1 MAATALQG
9 KTDVMGRD
17 GFTWWV
23 GEVEDKEAPQE
34 IGRVRV
40 RILGWYTG
48 SQAKEAYLTTVPT
61 KSLPWATVLLP
72 TDQAGIK
79 NTGTATALEVG
90 AQVLGFFLD
99 GEEAQLPV
107 VIGSFR
113 GFKTDESGQD
123 SEVAK
128 TVIADGE
135 KAGELPEQAQ
145 DLSGGEVAGGNPFNK
160 TGEQPA
166 NTDGGES
173 TDRGL
178 LGILSRG
185 LEGHYASNP
194 MVIPTSVFGIADGAA
209 GPAGSG
215 FETDLERMLTEAGN
229 LAATLAVDPLGN
241 LVSIVTGKKVDNK
254 ILSKAIRGINLAIAN
269 GISGIMSWMKEVM
282 AKIIE
287 SVIGKLKSLL
297 SNVIPTG
304 IITTL
309 MDVAGMLFNV
319 FCMFE
324 ASHILGII
332 RSAFTNTTA
341 FAKSLANMVVKKVFD
356 GISTAISG
364 AVGAIMGK
372 IKEGLQKIGKTI
384 NVIVSAIATARDAIG
399 KFRALVGKITSI
411 FQMDFSKLNFQNIVK
426 LILGLIMSLLKK
438 KNCGRKIRKS
448 RSNFWMPLWGSSTCE
463 SPPEFMKREVSV
475 DVVTGKPKTQGD
487 IITEMYQGLK
497 SYDME
502 IQSFMNGSSIV
513 QDNNAGKQ
521 KTIVSDTGGQTR
533 ISDSFGNTHYNIPGN
548 ETKIIGGDECLNVK
562 GNRCVTIEGDYTLKV
577 NGDFNIEVGGSHNT
591 HQSNGV
597 GLEEGESDVLDANYD
612 GDTPGE
618 QQAKSTEVIAADH
631 EVNYQGTWGLQ
642 ASNITLTAI
651 GDFEV
656 DANSITN
663 KATAMM
669 NSISGEI
676 INECAW
682 QTNFVNNQIY
692 TMIGMLNPIPIAIT
706 GRLTMIKGPDVVL
719 QSEGL
724 TGSLLPA
731 AYIRSVVGMT
741 KPCGI
746 VETMGGA
753 VGSVRATIGLG
764 KGVPSIIT
772 ERIKGIGAITN
783 SVLGVG
789 TIRYGVTAG
798 KASFG
803 CRAGPTTIYGLPIML
818 N

>member
-1 MAATALQG
+1 MTTALQG
-9 KTDVMGRD
+9 TTDVMGRD

-23 GEVEDKEAPQE
+23 GEVEDKEDPQE

-48 SQAKEAYLTTVPT
+48 TQSKEAYLTTVPT
-61 KSLPWATVLLP
+61 KSLPWAQVLLP

-79 NTGTATALEVG
+79 NTGTTTALEVG

-113 GFKTDESGQD
+113 GFKSDESGSD
-123 SEVAK
+123 SNVST
-128 TVIADGE
+128 TVIADPT
-135 KAGELPEQAQ
+135 KAPDPLPEQSQ
-145 DLSGGEVAGGNPFNK
+145 DYSGTDVAGGTPFNK

-166 NTDGGES
+166 NSDGGEA
-173 TDRGL
+173 TDRGI
-178 LGILSRG
+178 LGILGRG
-185 LEGHYASNP
+185 LEGHYATNP
-194 MVIPTSVFGIADGAA
+194 MLIPTDIFGIADGAA
-209 GPAGSG
+209 GPAGAG
-215 FETDLERMLTEAGN
+215 FETDLERMLREAGN
-229 LAATLAVDPLGN
+229 LASSLAKDPAGN
-241 LVSIVTGKKVDNK
+241 MISIITGKKVDNK
-254 ILSKAIRGINLAIAN
+254 ILNKAMKGINLAIAN

-282 AKIIE
+282 AKVIE
-287 SVIGKLKSLL
+287 AVIGKLKSLL

-309 MDVAGMLFNV
+309 MDVASSLFTI
-319 FCMFE
+319 FCKFE
-324 ASHILGII
+324 AAHILGLIS
-332 RSAFTNTTA
+332 SAFSNTAA
-341 FAKSLANMVVKKVFD
+341 FAATLSGMIVQKVYD
-356 GISTAISG
+356 GIATAVSG

-372 IKEGLQKIGKTI
+372 IKAGLQKITKTI

-399 KFRALVGKITSI
+399 KFRSMVGKIQSI

-426 LILGLIMSLLKK
+426 IILGLITSLLAK
-438 KNCGRKIRKS
+438 KNCGRQIRKS
-448 RSNFWMPLWGSSTCE
+448 KSNFWLPLWGSSSCTTA
-463 SPPEFMKREVSV
+463 PEFMTREVGI
-475 DVVTGKPKTQGD
+475 DVVTGKPQTQGD

-502 IQSFMNGSSIV
+502 VQTFMNGSSII
-513 QDNNAGKQ
+513 QDNNAGKE
-521 KTIVSDTGGQTR
+521 KTIVMDTGGQTK
-533 ISDSFGNTHYNIPGN
+533 ISDRFGNTHYNQPGN
-548 ETKIIGGDECLNVK
+548 ETKIVGKDLCTNVK
-562 GNRCVTIEGDYTLKV
+562 GNHCVTIEGDYTLKV
-577 NGDFNIEVGGSHNT
+577 NGDFKVEVGGSHDQ
-591 HQSNGV
+591 HASNGV
-597 GLEEGESDVLDANYD
+597 GVEGED
-612 GDTPGE
+612 GSTAGT
-618 QQAKSTEVIAADH
+618 QQAKSTQVVAADH
-631 EVNYQGTWGLQ
+631 EVNYQGTYGIQ
-642 ASNITLTAI
+642 AANMTMTAI
-651 GDFEV
+651 GDYEV
-656 DANSITN
+656 NANSINN
-663 KATAMM
+663 KAQALM
-669 NSISGEI
+669 NAISGEI

-682 QTNFVNNQIY
+682 ETNFVNNQIY
-692 TMIGMLNPIPIAIT
+692 TMIGMLNPLPIAIT

-731 AYIRSVVGMT
+731 AYIRSVVGTT

-746 VETMGGA
+746 VETMGGT
-753 VGSVRATIGLG
+753 VGSVRATIGVG
-764 KGVPSIIT
+764 AGVPSIIT

-803 CRAGPTTIYGLPIML
+803 CRVGPTNIYGLPLML